1 MMFSALPVFT
11 NPALKVN
18 AESRIVPWHIAR
30 WQCKRGKNIRTKKLL
45 LNKGPLDEAIF

>member
-18 AESRIVPWHIAR
+18 AESRIVPWHIAGR
-30 WQCKRGKNIRTKKLL
+30 QCSREIIIKMKKLL